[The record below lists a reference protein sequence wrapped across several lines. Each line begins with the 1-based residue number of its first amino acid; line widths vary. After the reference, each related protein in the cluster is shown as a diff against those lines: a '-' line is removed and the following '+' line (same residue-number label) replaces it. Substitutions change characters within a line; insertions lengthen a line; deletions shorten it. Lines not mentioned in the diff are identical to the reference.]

1 MKPELANI
9 TLETLE
15 SLRIALPTD
24 EDRKAL
30 ATYSGSPDKLA
41 PSDRFIYEMAK
52 LPRCMNKLDCL
63 TLKMTLDTRIDD
75 IRRRMSL
82 ISEACKQLRESKKF
96 HTLLECILMLGNTLN
111 VQNEEANRM
120 TMTHAVQLDS
130 LSSLSNTK
138 GFDKKT
144 SLLIFLEKLLAL
156 KYPEVFDLQEELSDL
171 PLASRESFVDIQQDE
186 ESLNKQLNSLTGE
199 LQSIEKESK
208 EAKDE
213 EKKELEESAQQ
224 LSDFASAAQ
233 GKIVAIRNEV
243 EKVKEVYAD
252 FLQYFCQD
260 RELKSDE
267 FFSGLCAFLDEL
279 RVIHTRM
286 QEQRERMQRKK
297 EKEITEKV
305 QKHESQNSSS

>member
-1 MKPELANI
+1 
-9 TLETLE
+9 
-15 SLRIALPTD
+15 
-24 EDRKAL
+24 
-30 ATYSGSPDKLA
+30 
-41 PSDRFIYEMAK
+41 
-52 LPRCMNKLDCL
+52 
-63 TLKMTLDTRIDD
+63 
-75 IRRRMSL
+75 
-82 ISEACKQLRESKKF
+82 
-96 HTLLECILMLGNTLN
+96 MLGNTLN